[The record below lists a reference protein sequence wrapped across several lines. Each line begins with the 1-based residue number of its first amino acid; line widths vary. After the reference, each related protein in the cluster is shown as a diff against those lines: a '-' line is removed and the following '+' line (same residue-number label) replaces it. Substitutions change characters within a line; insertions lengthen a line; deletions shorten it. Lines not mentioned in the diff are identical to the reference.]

1 MMSAANEVPRID
13 ALYPDSHSDLTDAEL
28 LTGYGRADHP
38 WLRVNFISSIDGAAT
53 SGGLSAA
60 LGVPADHRVFN
71 LLRRLTD
78 VVLVGAGTVRAEG
91 YGPMRLDDADV
102 EWRLAA
108 GLAAHPV
115 FAIVSGH
122 LDLDPASSIFTNAP
136 VRPIVITSGAAPADA
151 RAAFEK
157 VADVLVC
164 GEDTLDV
171 VQMRAQLIE
180 RGLTQ
185 IHCEGGPSL
194 FGELAAAGVV
204 NELCLTVSP
213 RLEAG
218 ASGRIATGD
227 MPDPQAMRLAHV
239 LKSRSALLLRYVR
252 ED

>member
-171 VQMRAQLIE
+171 V
-180 RGLTQ
+180 
-185 IHCEGGPSL
+185 

-218 ASGRIATGD
+218 DSRRIATGD